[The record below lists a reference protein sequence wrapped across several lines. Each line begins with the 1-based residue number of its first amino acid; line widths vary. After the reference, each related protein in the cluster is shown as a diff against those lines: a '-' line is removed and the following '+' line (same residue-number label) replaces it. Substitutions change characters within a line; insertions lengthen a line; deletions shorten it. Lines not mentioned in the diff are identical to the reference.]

1 MGWIDWTLSI
11 VTVVV
16 GIILTIVVMMQ
27 SSKDSQSVITGSNT
41 FYGSN
46 KSKNIVNILSKFGD
60 ELYYRIKQQK
70 GLTELDKKQIIG
82 WKDLLYNEIEIQSEI
97 ECKIVFILFKSSW
110 VNCLILFLLFMF
122 FTLLV

>member
-46 KSKNIVNILSKFGD
+46 KSKTLDGILSKWTV
-60 ELYYRIKQQK
+60 
-70 GLTELDKKQIIG
+70 GLA
-82 WKDLLYNEIEIQSEI
+82 
-97 ECKIVFILFKSSW
+97 IVFCILCFVTTVAIIK
-110 VNCLILFLLFMF
+110 
-122 FTLLV
+122 